1 MFRALSKIR
10 AMYTRFGR
18 AYRFFYCSFRN
29 LRRHFGHFGFDYEL
43 VINQAGPPFLL
54 TDLRNLGELLLLI
67 VQLFNLLK
75 YRVIVLLQ
83 KEGGILLCI
92 PIEYTILL
100 LPERKLAVAAAGG
113 QLVEAR
119 RVRIEHV
126 PPYRRQGLLARQVV
140 DVV

>member
-1 MFRALSKIR
+1 
-10 AMYTRFGR
+10 
-18 AYRFFYCSFRN
+18 
-29 LRRHFGHFGFDYEL
+29 
-43 VINQAGPPFLL
+43 
-54 TDLRNLGELLLLI
+54 
-67 VQLFNLLK
+67 
-75 YRVIVLLQ
+75 VLLQ
-83 KEGGILLCI
+83 KEGGILLGI

-119 RVRIEHV
+119 RVGIEHV